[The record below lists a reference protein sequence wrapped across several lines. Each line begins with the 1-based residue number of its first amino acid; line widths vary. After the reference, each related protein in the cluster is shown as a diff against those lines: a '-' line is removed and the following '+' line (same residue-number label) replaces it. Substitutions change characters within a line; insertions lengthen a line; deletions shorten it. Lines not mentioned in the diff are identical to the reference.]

1 MIFSSEACEKTR
13 AICEWLG
20 ARHLRSGVRAT
31 LVDRGDKFKSWSRS
45 KRLISLRGV
54 VVGLTSEVLP
64 RALEP
69 VQELNLPQRGLW
81 ETGKFPTTTG
91 KTSSCHLWFD
101 LLLSYALHCAIYI
114 PRIKLLIHM
123 CMIAYMSCA

>member
-13 AICEWLG
+13 ANCEWLG

-54 VVGLTSEVLP
+54 VVGLTSEAVP
-64 RALEP
+64 R
-69 VQELNLPQRGLW
+69 VWSRSIRLNLPQRRLW
-81 ETGKFPTTTG
+81 ETGKSPTTTV
-91 KTSSCHLWFD
+91 KHHRVSCDCF
-101 LLLSYALHCAIYI
+101 
-114 PRIKLLIHM
+114 HM
-123 CMIAYMSCA
+123 LYVVQFTFIV